1 MVAGNGLFNNGVVVA
16 GLWVQG
22 TVSLTTVLLLQVYGF
37 RVCIGLSN
45 NGVVVAGLW
54 VQGMVSLTTM
64 LLLQVYRFRVRSL

>member
-1 MVAGNGLFNNGVVVA
+1 MGAGYCLFNNGVVVA
-16 GLWVQG
+16 
-22 TVSLTTVLLLQVYGF
+22 VSMGSGY
-37 RVCIGLSN
+37 GLSN